1 VKFSEKKRIALVLS
15 GGGIKAA
22 AFHVG
27 VCLALREKGF
37 KFAGGRTPEEGL
49 VFESQPL
56 TITIY
61 VGSSAGSVVS
71 TFLAAGHSIEA
82 VIDAFTRGAGLG
94 ALTRFR
100 NEGSSTLKPLT
111 YRDIFAL
118 NMDVGLASRFLPR
131 LFMGSKRP
139 IFSGG
144 LEVLLKRGF
153 KVNGLFTTKNLEKYM
168 RTQVFPENEF
178 GQLGAKLF
186 VVATQLNHSR
196 KVIFGSFPEN
206 KKTKSL
212 LLANFAKV
220 SEAVAA
226 STALPG
232 VFAPYGI
239 RTPKNVEM
247 FFFDGEIRDTLSTH
261 VAADQGADLVISS
274 YSIQPYH
281 YNPEMGSLHEYGIP
295 IIFNQALYQLVQQ
308 KIERHIRHQN
318 DVRAMINAVQ
328 GYMGEAGIDEAHI
341 EKLTEILINRTNFNP
356 KVDYIYIHPSP
367 QDYEFFFADHFSLN
381 GKVLAGIVRAG
392 FKAAMNTL
400 RPYNI

>member
-1 VKFSEKKRIALVLS
+1 MLS
-15 GGGIKAA
+15 GGGTKAA

-37 KFAGGRTPEEGL
+37 KFAGGTRPDPQAENVVPDESL
-49 VFESQPL
+49 IFENGPL
-56 TITIY
+56 TFTIY
-61 VGSSAGSVVS
+61 VGSSAGAVV
-71 TFLAAGHSIEA
+71 TAFLAAGHSIDA
-82 VIDAFTRGAGLG
+82 VIDAFTRGSGLG

-100 NEGSSTLKPLT
+100 KGRKLKPIT

-118 NMDVGLASRFLPR
+118 NLDAGLASRFFPNFLS
-131 LFMGSKRP
+131 GKKP

-153 KVNGLFTTKNLEKYM
+153 KVNGLFTTKNLERYI
-168 RTQVFPENEF
+168 RTQVFPENNF
-178 GQLGAKLF
+178 YKLNAKLYI
-186 VVATQLNHSR
+186 VATQLNHSR
-196 KVIFGSFPEN
+196 KVIFGPFEETT
-206 KKTKSL
+206 KTKSL
-212 LLANFAKV
+212 LRANFAKV
-220 SEAVAA
+220 SDAVAA
-226 STALPG
+226 SAALPG

-239 RTPKNVEM
+239 KTPKGIEM
-247 FFFDGEIRDTLSTH
+247 YFFDGEIRDTLSTH

-281 YNPEMGSLHEYGIP
+281 YNPDMGSLHEYGIP

-318 DVRAMINAVQ
+318 DMRAMINAVQ
-328 GYMGEAGIDEAHI
+328 GYMGEAGIDEKHI
-341 EKLTEILINRTNFNP
+341 EKLTEILVNRTRFNP
-356 KVDYIYIHPSP
+356 AVDYIYIHPSP
-367 QDYEFFFADHFSLN
+367 HDYEFFFADHFSLN